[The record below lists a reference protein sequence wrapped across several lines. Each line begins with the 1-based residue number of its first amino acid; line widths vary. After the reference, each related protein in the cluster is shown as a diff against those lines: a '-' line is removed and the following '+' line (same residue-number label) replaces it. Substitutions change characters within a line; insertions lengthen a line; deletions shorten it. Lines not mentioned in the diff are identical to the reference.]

1 MTLAILLLAAAV
13 GQAPAA
19 AASPDGVVVNHCL
32 VSLLDQVNV
41 PAQETGMLVTIPAYR
56 GRIVVD
62 GDLLAQIDDRTAA
75 KQAEI
80 AKFRHDKAMTEAAN
94 DIDVRYATKAA
105 EVALKEHEVFEQSNK
120 DSRGT
125 ISKIQLDK
133 AWLAY
138 QRAVLQIEQ
147 AAMNQKIS
155 GLASSESLAEMEGA
169 QMVMDRCRTESPI
182 NGVVVQVYRQ
192 EGEWVRPGDPL
203 MRIIGL
209 QWLKVE
215 GTLDADLHQP
225 EQLIHRPVT
234 VSVRTASGLQQFSGF
249 VNFISPEI
257 DATGAFDIS
266 AVVENK
272 VSGKGYW
279 ALSPGDIA
287 GFTVHVDRPQISDRE
302 LDRFRNRN
310 EKSPAA
316 LTGN

>member
-13 GQAPAA
+13 GQVPGPT
-19 AASPDGVVVNHCL
+19 ASPSDVEVDHCL
-32 VSLLDQVNV
+32 VSLIDQVNV

-56 GRIVVD
+56 GRIVAD

-80 AKFRHDKAMTEAAN
+80 AKFRHDKATTEAAN

-120 DSRGT
+120 ESRGT

-147 AAMNQKIS
+147 AAMNQKIA
-155 GLASSESLAEMEGA
+155 GLAASESRAEMEGA

-203 MRIIGL
+203 LRIIGL
-209 QWLKVE
+209 KWLKVE
-215 GTLDADLHQP
+215 GTLDADQHDP
-225 EQLIHRPVT
+225 ARLIHRPVT
-234 VSVRTASGLQQFSGF
+234 VTVRTPTGMQQFSGW
-249 VNFISPEI
+249 VNFVSPEI

-266 AVVENK
+266 AVVENRQTD
-272 VSGKGYW
+272 KGYW
-279 ALSPGDIA
+279 ALAPGDIA
-287 GFTVHVDRPQISDRE
+287 GIAVHIDRQPVAERE
-302 LDRFRNRN
+302 LARFRNRN
-310 EKSPAA
+310 EKSAA
-316 LTGN
+316 LIEN

>member
-13 GQAPAA
+13 GQTPAA
-19 AASPDGVVVNHCL
+19 ANSSSDVEVDHCL
-32 VSLLDQVNV
+32 VSLIDQVNV
-41 PAQETGMLVTIPAYR
+41 PAQETGALVSIPAYR
-56 GRIVVD
+56 GRIVSD

-80 AKFRHDKAMTEAAN
+80 SKFRHDKAVTEAAN

-120 DSRGT
+120 ESRGT
-125 ISKIQLDK
+125 ISKMQLDK

-155 GLASSESLAEMEGA
+155 SLAASESQAEMEGA
-169 QMVMDRCRTESPI
+169 QMVIDRCRTVSPI

-192 EGEWVRPGDPL
+192 EGEWVRPGDAL
-203 MRIIGL
+203 LRIVGL

-215 GTLDADLHQP
+215 GTLDADQHDP
-225 EQLIHRPVT
+225 SQLIHRPVT

-249 VNFISPEI
+249 VNFVSPEI

-266 AVVENK
+266 TVVENK
-272 VSGKGYW
+272 PSAKGYW
-279 ALSPGDIA
+279 ALSP
-287 GFTVHVDRPQISDRE
+287 
-302 LDRFRNRN
+302 
-310 EKSPAA
+310 
-316 LTGN
+316 

>member
-1 MTLAILLLAAAV
+1 MILAILLLAAAV
-13 GQAPAA
+13 GQVPGL
-19 AASPDGVVVNHCL
+19 AASPNDVAVDHCL
-32 VSLLDQVNV
+32 VSLIDQVNV

-56 GRIVVD
+56 GRIVAD

-80 AKFRHDKAMTEAAN
+80 AKFRHDKATTEAAN

-120 DSRGT
+120 ESRGT

-147 AAMNQKIS
+147 AAMNQKIA
-155 GLASSESLAEMEGA
+155 GLAASESRAEMEGA

-215 GTLDADLHQP
+215 GTLDANQHDP
-225 EQLIHRPVT
+225 AQLILRPVT
-234 VSVRTASGLQQFSGF
+234 VTVRTPSGMQQFSGW
-249 VNFISPEI
+249 VNFVSPEI

-266 AVVENK
+266 AVVENRETD
-272 VSGKGYW
+272 KGFW
-279 ALSPGDIA
+279 ALEPGKIA
-287 GFTVHVDRPQISDRE
+287 SIAIHVDRPAMNERD
-302 LDRFRNRN
+302 LARFRNRN
-310 EKSPAA
+310 EKSAA
-316 LTGN
+316 LIEN

>member
-13 GQAPAA
+13 GQVP
-19 AASPDGVVVNHCL
+19 ASPSSAGDVVVDHCL

-80 AKFRHDKAMTEAAN
+80 AKFRHDKATTEAAN

-120 DSRGT
+120 ESRGT

-147 AAMNQKIS
+147 AAMNQKIA
-155 GLASSESLAEMEGA
+155 GLAAAESRAEMEGA
-169 QMVMDRCRTESPI
+169 EMVMDRCRTESPI

-203 MRIIGL
+203 LRIIGL

-215 GTLDADLHQP
+215 GTLDADQHDP
-225 EQLIHRPVT
+225 SQLIHRPVT
-234 VSVRTASGLQQFSGF
+234 VTVRTPSGMQQFSGF
-249 VNFISPEI
+249 VNFVSPEI

-266 AVVENK
+266 AVVENRQTD
-272 VSGKGYW
+272 KGYW
-279 ALSPGDIA
+279 ALAPGDIA
-287 GFTVHVDRPQISDRE
+287 GITVHIDRQPVPQTE
-302 LDRFRNRN
+302 LERFRNRN
-310 EKSPAA
+310 EKSAA
-316 LTGN
+316 LTEN